1 MGGHDLSA
9 LLAGAGGGSLLD
21 LLPLQGGGGGGGG
34 EGGGAEGGDGQLW
47 RRKGPSFWTAEEKA
61 AFMEVRV
68 HAPSACLR
76 GPLCPHTSPPP
87 DVMQVCLFPLSC
99 KNMTPLLHRPSLP
112 PLPPPLSCRCTWC
125 MAGTGAGS
133 QMQYRPSPSHRSRP
147 TTRTTR

>member
-68 HAPSACLR
+68 HAP
-76 GPLCPHTSPPP
+76 PPSPPFMEVGMHAP
-87 DVMQVCLFPLSC
+87 PRLHILFCP
-99 KNMTPLLHRPSLP
+99 PSLP
-112 PLPPPLSCRCTWC
+112 SL
-125 MAGTGAGS
+125 
-133 QMQYRPSPSHRSRP
+133 
-147 TTRTTR
+147 